1 MKKYLTILFTFFLI
15 HISIKAQV
23 SYIKKDTFNIKKESI
38 LSGLR
43 KAGFQDI
50 DQSQPLMLDG
60 ITIPVYSEEFI
71 LLKGEDFN
79 KVIMSADFIPEP
91 YIDSNKMVK
100 LFLFRKATDLEKSQM
115 IQFSDDV
122 NINKE
127 IIGKPAI
134 NFIESDLLGNTYSLD
149 QLKGKL
155 IVINFWFVECK
166 PCVME
171 IPDLNQLVEKYKNK
185 DVVFLGIALSNKDKI
200 QSFLKSKPF
209 KYNIIPDAQDIASKY
224 NILSY
229 PTHMI
234 IDKNSIVIYT
244 NSGLSPTTI
253 SDLDKIIGTQIK

>member
-1 MKKYLTILFTFFLI
+1 
-15 HISIKAQV
+15 
-23 SYIKKDTFNIKKESI
+23 
-38 LSGLR
+38 
-43 KAGFQDI
+43 
-50 DQSQPLMLDG
+50 
-60 ITIPVYSEEFI
+60 
-71 LLKGEDFN
+71 
-79 KVIMSADFIPEP
+79 MSADFIPEP
-91 YIDSNKMVK
+91 YIDSNKVVK

-134 NFIESDLLGNTYSLD
+134 NFIASDLLGNTYSLD

-171 IPDLNQLVEKYKNK
+171 IPDLNQLVQKYKNK

>member
-1 MKKYLTILFTFFLI
+1 MKKHLTILFTLFLI

-50 DQSQPLMLDG
+50 DQSQTLMLDG

-79 KVIMSADFIPEP
+79 KVIMSAD
-91 YIDSNKMVK
+91 
-100 LFLFRKATDLEKSQM
+100 LKATDLEKSQM

-134 NFIESDLLGNTYSLD
+134 NFIASDLLGNTYSLD
-149 QLKGKL
+149 RLKGKL

-234 IDKNSIVIYT
+234 IDKNSIVKYT